1 MSPAPDPRVV
11 SPGEAVFDADG
22 NQLGTVRGF
31 TEDGVFVTTREGVE
45 ALSVE
50 HERAGHE
57 FGQAELLWRCSD
69 CGAVGD
75 IARLPDGCPDCGA
88 PKEHLYYW
96 IED

>member
-1 MSPAPDPRVV
+1 MTPMPDPRVI
-11 SPGEAVFDADG
+11 SPGEPVYDADG
-22 NQLGTVRGF
+22 NELGTVRGF
-31 TEDGVFVTTREGVE
+31 SEDGVFVTTRDGVE
-45 ALSVE
+45 ALSIE

-69 CGAVGD
+69 CGAIGE
-75 IARLPDGCPDCGA
+75 IETLPDECPDCQA